1 MPNAKENGK
10 PNGSSCCA
18 PQAVEDSVQSYYGKQ
33 LKTSKD
39 LKTSACTAA
48 GRPHAEVRK
57 LIQRLPSEVVDK
69 FYGCGAPLPLGV
81 DGCVAGHQARCL

>member
-1 MPNAKENGK
+1 MPGSQENGSC
-10 PNGSSCCA
+10 GGDSCCV
-18 PQAVEDSVQSYYGKQ
+18 PKAVEDSVQDYYGKQ

-57 LIQRLPSEVVDK
+57 VIQRLPSEVVDK
-69 FYGCGAPLPLGV
+69 FYGCGAPLPLGI
-81 DGCVAGHQARCL
+81 DGYAPSYG